1 MANPIQPISIVVAF
15 FFAYVVP
22 TVVLFVLGGIGA
34 SGSNTGSYS
43 ATWLSFLLIASY
55 VICPVVGGYLA
66 ARLAKQKRYTHAL
79 LVSVIAG
86 VTIGLMHE
94 EFSAQSTLMWISVFS
109 VGGIAG
115 AWIYERLLARKGAN
129 VF

>member
-1 MANPIQPISIVVAF
+1 MVNPIQSIAIVVAF

-22 TVVLFVLGGIGA
+22 MVALFALGGIGA
-34 SGSNTGSYS
+34 SGSDSGSYS
-43 ATWLSFLLIASY
+43 ATWLSFLLVTSY

-66 ARLAKQKRYTHAL
+66 ARLAKQKTYIHAL

-86 VTIGLMHE
+86 ITIGLMHE
-94 EFSAQSTLMWISVFS
+94 EFSALSTLMWISIFS
-109 VGGIAG
+109 GGGIVG
-115 AWIYERLLARKGAN
+115 AWIYERLLARRSEN